1 MLGEKRSQSLFAPK
15 ASAEKAAATHITTGP
30 DGRKKELPLYFGP
43 DCPVSGNMGQNQH
56 EAGVGEPQPADEP
69 LRHAPADDGTGVEA
83 DPTDSVNMAEDLP
96 RRSLNTESA
105 GGYRAH
111 SLFFTPENE
120 GQDFNTVLQDVQEY
134 ISGKYSALITEG
146 GDEDAKAQ
154 IKRYITKYVQDRRI
168 AVKGYSGDQLVDALY
183 TEMAEFGLLT
193 KYIFGTGIEEINV
206 NSWRDIEVL
215 YANGETVKLEEHFDS
230 PEHAVN
236 VIRRMLHVSGMVL
249 DNASP
254 AVLGH
259 LSKNIR
265 IAVLKTPLVDEDV
278 GVTASIR
285 IVNPQNMQKKDF
297 VKGGT
302 ATGPMLDFL
311 AACLR
316 YGVSVCVA
324 GATGSGKTTVAG
336 WLLTTIPDNKRIFT
350 IENGSRELDLVREKD
365 GRVCNSVIH
374 TITRESENAKQNIDQ
389 DIISGLL
396 KGAAE
401 FYGASRASVVEADWD
416 LGIGV
421 ITYEWCKD
429 GVSAQRDMLQ
439 CLPMEKFPRWR
450 KALRANKPVV
460 ISDLQRLEKVYPDEA
475 AFFREYG
482 VTTLLAAPFSKRI
495 NQGFIAVDDP
505 TRYTDDPVFLFIAS
519 YAVVVEL
526 NEIKQQQSLLA
537 ATKASKY
544 NPEDIHVN
552 FFGGMEIISSKGTL
566 TGEDIKAD
574 QCYLLLAYLIL
585 NHKKNSTVDTLAEI
599 ICPYD
604 ELDSP
609 YKVVNNIV
617 YRLRRTL
624 SVIGL
629 DKLVIGKNGT
639 FQINPNF
646 NIHTDFD
653 RFEDACIQLKTEEN
667 PDMRHSLYH
676 SAVDMYK
683 GQLLPRCEHE
693 LWLMQLSMYYQ
704 SLYLQI
710 TKGYVR
716 LKMECKDYILAQKTA
731 IDALRFDPKDSELNM
746 YAILAMGFQGN
757 LSMAQTYYTAAKPY
771 LALEHAE
778 VIKKYLNIK

>member
-1 MLGEKRSQSLFAPK
+1 MS
-15 ASAEKAAATHITTGP
+15 
-30 DGRKKELPLYFGP
+30 
-43 DCPVSGNMGQNQH
+43 
-56 EAGVGEPQPADEP
+56 
-69 LRHAPADDGTGVEA
+69 
-83 DPTDSVNMAEDLP
+83 
-96 RRSLNTESA
+96 
-105 GGYRAH
+105 
-111 SLFFTPENE
+111 NE
-120 GQDFNTVLQDVQEY
+120 IMQE
-134 ISGKYSALITEG
+134 T
-146 GDEDAKAQ
+146 
-154 IKRYITKYVQDRRI
+154 
-168 AVKGYSGDQLVDALY
+168 
-183 TEMAEFGLLT
+183 
-193 KYIFGTGIEEINV
+193 
-206 NSWRDIEVL
+206 
-215 YANGETVKLEEHFDS
+215 
-230 PEHAVN
+230 
-236 VIRRMLHVSGMVL
+236 
-249 DNASP
+249 
-254 AVLGH
+254 
-259 LSKNIR
+259 
-265 IAVLKTPLVDEDV
+265 TPLVECSAFHRGMSVLEANLRNTED
-278 GVTASIR
+278 
-285 IVNPQNMQKKDF
+285 
-297 VKGGT
+297 
-302 ATGPMLDFL
+302 
-311 AACLR
+311 
-316 YGVSVCVA
+316 
-324 GATGSGKTTVAG
+324 
-336 WLLTTIPDNKRIFT
+336 
-350 IENGSRELDLVREKD
+350 
-365 GRVCNSVIH
+365 
-374 TITRESENAKQNIDQ
+374 SET
-389 DIISGLL
+389 IISGLL

-429 GVSAQRDMLQ
+429 GVPAQRDMLQ

-544 NPEDIHVN
+544 NPEDIHIN

-585 NHKKNSTVDTLAEI
+585 NHKKNFSVDTLAEI

-693 LWLMQLSMYYQ
+693 LWLMQLSMYY
-704 SLYLQI
+704 
-710 TKGYVR
+710 
-716 LKMECKDYILAQKTA
+716 
-731 IDALRFDPKDSELNM
+731 
-746 YAILAMGFQGN
+746 
-757 LSMAQTYYTAAKPY
+757 
-771 LALEHAE
+771 
-778 VIKKYLNIK
+778 

>member
-1 MLGEKRSQSLFAPK
+1 M
-15 ASAEKAAATHITTGP
+15 
-30 DGRKKELPLYFGP
+30 
-43 DCPVSGNMGQNQH
+43 GNKIM
-56 EAGVGEPQPADEP
+56 
-69 LRHAPADDGTGVEA
+69 
-83 DPTDSVNMAEDLP
+83 
-96 RRSLNTESA
+96 
-105 GGYRAH
+105 
-111 SLFFTPENE
+111 
-120 GQDFNTVLQDVQEY
+120 QE
-134 ISGKYSALITEG
+134 T
-146 GDEDAKAQ
+146 
-154 IKRYITKYVQDRRI
+154 
-168 AVKGYSGDQLVDALY
+168 
-183 TEMAEFGLLT
+183 
-193 KYIFGTGIEEINV
+193 
-206 NSWRDIEVL
+206 
-215 YANGETVKLEEHFDS
+215 
-230 PEHAVN
+230 
-236 VIRRMLHVSGMVL
+236 
-249 DNASP
+249 
-254 AVLGH
+254 
-259 LSKNIR
+259 
-265 IAVLKTPLVDEDV
+265 TPLVECSAFHRGMSVLEASLRNTED
-278 GVTASIR
+278 
-285 IVNPQNMQKKDF
+285 
-297 VKGGT
+297 
-302 ATGPMLDFL
+302 
-311 AACLR
+311 
-316 YGVSVCVA
+316 
-324 GATGSGKTTVAG
+324 
-336 WLLTTIPDNKRIFT
+336 
-350 IENGSRELDLVREKD
+350 
-365 GRVCNSVIH
+365 
-374 TITRESENAKQNIDQ
+374 SET
-389 DIISGLL
+389 IISGLL

-429 GVSAQRDMLQ
+429 GVPAQRDMLQ

-460 ISDLQRLEKVYPDEA
+460 ISDLQRLENV
-475 AFFREYG
+475 
-482 VTTLLAAPFSKRI
+482 
-495 NQGFIAVDDP
+495 
-505 TRYTDDPVFLFIAS
+505 
-519 YAVVVEL
+519 YAVVAER

-544 NPEDIHVN
+544 NPEDIHIN

-585 NHKKNSTVDTLAEI
+585 NHKKNFSVDTLAEI

-778 VIKKYLNIK
+778 VIKKYLHIK

>member
-1 MLGEKRSQSLFAPK
+1 MSNEIMQENTPFVECSAFHRGMSVLEASL
-15 ASAEKAAATHITTGP
+15 
-30 DGRKKELPLYFGP
+30 R
-43 DCPVSGNMGQNQH
+43 
-56 EAGVGEPQPADEP
+56 
-69 LRHAPADDGTGVEA
+69 
-83 DPTDSVNMAEDLP
+83 
-96 RRSLNTESA
+96 NTE
-105 GGYRAH
+105 
-111 SLFFTPENE
+111 
-120 GQDFNTVLQDVQEY
+120 
-134 ISGKYSALITEG
+134 
-146 GDEDAKAQ
+146 
-154 IKRYITKYVQDRRI
+154 
-168 AVKGYSGDQLVDALY
+168 
-183 TEMAEFGLLT
+183 
-193 KYIFGTGIEEINV
+193 
-206 NSWRDIEVL
+206 
-215 YANGETVKLEEHFDS
+215 DS
-230 PEHAVN
+230 EA
-236 VIRRMLHVSGMVL
+236 
-249 DNASP
+249 
-254 AVLGH
+254 
-259 LSKNIR
+259 
-265 IAVLKTPLVDEDV
+265 
-278 GVTASIR
+278 
-285 IVNPQNMQKKDF
+285 
-297 VKGGT
+297 
-302 ATGPMLDFL
+302 
-311 AACLR
+311 
-316 YGVSVCVA
+316 
-324 GATGSGKTTVAG
+324 
-336 WLLTTIPDNKRIFT
+336 
-350 IENGSRELDLVREKD
+350 
-365 GRVCNSVIH
+365 
-374 TITRESENAKQNIDQ
+374 
-389 DIISGLL
+389 IISGLL

-585 NHKKNSTVDTLAEI
+585 NHKKNFTVDTLAEI

-646 NIHTDFD
+646 TIHTDFD

-676 SAVDMYK
+676 SAVDMYRHIYILDAK
-683 GQLLPRCEHE
+683 NIYIIRHALECTFGMGQCVF
-693 LWLMQLSMYYQ
+693 SDCI
-704 SLYLQI
+704 S
-710 TKGYVR
+710 VR
-716 LKMECKDYILAQKTA
+716 LK
-731 IDALRFDPKDSELNM
+731 R
-746 YAILAMGFQGN
+746 
-757 LSMAQTYYTAAKPY
+757 MAERCHCVDITPIYFPLVWQERSSYR
-771 LALEHAE
+771 LMNGGS
-778 VIKKYLNIK
+778 I

>member
-1 MLGEKRSQSLFAPK
+1 MSNEIMQENIPFVECSAFHRGMSVLEASL
-15 ASAEKAAATHITTGP
+15 
-30 DGRKKELPLYFGP
+30 R
-43 DCPVSGNMGQNQH
+43 
-56 EAGVGEPQPADEP
+56 
-69 LRHAPADDGTGVEA
+69 
-83 DPTDSVNMAEDLP
+83 
-96 RRSLNTESA
+96 NTE
-105 GGYRAH
+105 
-111 SLFFTPENE
+111 
-120 GQDFNTVLQDVQEY
+120 
-134 ISGKYSALITEG
+134 
-146 GDEDAKAQ
+146 
-154 IKRYITKYVQDRRI
+154 
-168 AVKGYSGDQLVDALY
+168 
-183 TEMAEFGLLT
+183 
-193 KYIFGTGIEEINV
+193 
-206 NSWRDIEVL
+206 
-215 YANGETVKLEEHFDS
+215 DS
-230 PEHAVN
+230 EA
-236 VIRRMLHVSGMVL
+236 
-249 DNASP
+249 
-254 AVLGH
+254 
-259 LSKNIR
+259 
-265 IAVLKTPLVDEDV
+265 
-278 GVTASIR
+278 
-285 IVNPQNMQKKDF
+285 
-297 VKGGT
+297 
-302 ATGPMLDFL
+302 
-311 AACLR
+311 
-316 YGVSVCVA
+316 
-324 GATGSGKTTVAG
+324 
-336 WLLTTIPDNKRIFT
+336 
-350 IENGSRELDLVREKD
+350 
-365 GRVCNSVIH
+365 
-374 TITRESENAKQNIDQ
+374 
-389 DIISGLL
+389 IISGLL

-429 GVSAQRDMLQ
+429 GVPAQRDMLQ

-544 NPEDIHVN
+544 NPEDIHIN
-552 FFGGMEIISSKGTL
+552 FFGGMEIINSKGTL

-778 VIKKYLNIK
+778 VIKKYLHIK

>member
-1 MLGEKRSQSLFAPK
+1 MSNEIMQENIPFVECSAFHRGMSVLEASL
-15 ASAEKAAATHITTGP
+15 
-30 DGRKKELPLYFGP
+30 R
-43 DCPVSGNMGQNQH
+43 
-56 EAGVGEPQPADEP
+56 
-69 LRHAPADDGTGVEA
+69 
-83 DPTDSVNMAEDLP
+83 
-96 RRSLNTESA
+96 NTE
-105 GGYRAH
+105 
-111 SLFFTPENE
+111 
-120 GQDFNTVLQDVQEY
+120 
-134 ISGKYSALITEG
+134 
-146 GDEDAKAQ
+146 
-154 IKRYITKYVQDRRI
+154 
-168 AVKGYSGDQLVDALY
+168 
-183 TEMAEFGLLT
+183 
-193 KYIFGTGIEEINV
+193 
-206 NSWRDIEVL
+206 
-215 YANGETVKLEEHFDS
+215 DS
-230 PEHAVN
+230 EA
-236 VIRRMLHVSGMVL
+236 
-249 DNASP
+249 
-254 AVLGH
+254 
-259 LSKNIR
+259 
-265 IAVLKTPLVDEDV
+265 
-278 GVTASIR
+278 
-285 IVNPQNMQKKDF
+285 
-297 VKGGT
+297 
-302 ATGPMLDFL
+302 
-311 AACLR
+311 
-316 YGVSVCVA
+316 
-324 GATGSGKTTVAG
+324 
-336 WLLTTIPDNKRIFT
+336 
-350 IENGSRELDLVREKD
+350 
-365 GRVCNSVIH
+365 
-374 TITRESENAKQNIDQ
+374 
-389 DIISGLL
+389 IISGLL

-429 GVSAQRDMLQ
+429 GVPAQRDMLQ

-505 TRYTDDPVFLFIAS
+505 IRYTDDPVFLFIAS

-544 NPEDIHVN
+544 NPEDIHIN

-585 NHKKNSTVDTLAEI
+585 NHKKNFTVDTLAEI

-778 VIKKYLNIK
+778 VIKKYLHIK